1 MGALPGQPFAFDF
14 RMRPVG
20 PPLSRFVE
28 SIWYARGT
36 MPYAREK
43 IAPTG
48 STVAVIV
55 LGDPILQVP
64 SNGQGV
70 PFRADRGFLVGP
82 HDQPAVNEPLGET
95 FAVGIVGTPV
105 GCEAVFGVPPSRLR
119 GHTVDLE
126 TAWATA
132 GPLRE
137 ALRSEADPEG
147 MLDVVVQHLDATVS
161 RDPAAVERCV
171 HAVALLEAAPTRPI
185 AEIAAEVGVSHG
197 HLDREFTRVVGLTPR
212 VLARLLR
219 MRRLLAA
226 LDVSTTPVW
235 TDLAQAYG
243 WFDQA
248 HLIRDFKRYTG
259 VTPSAYV
266 AAQRAH
272 LAPAAAGESAGFVP
286 EG

>member
-1 MGALPGQPFAFDF
+1 MVAFPSPPFAFDF

-20 PPLSRFVE
+20 QPLSRFVE

-36 MPYAREK
+36 VPYAREK

-70 PFRADRGFLVGP
+70 PFQAERGFLVGP

-95 FAVGIVGTPV
+95 FAIGVVGTPV
-105 GCEAVFGVPPSRLR
+105 GCAAVFGVLPSRLR
-119 GHTVDLE
+119 GQTVDLE
-126 TAWATA
+126 TACAT
-132 GPLRE
+132 
-137 ALRSEADPEG
+137 
-147 MLDVVVQHLDATVS
+147 
-161 RDPAAVERCV
+161 
-171 HAVALLEAAPTRPI
+171 
-185 AEIAAEVGVSHG
+185 
-197 HLDREFTRVVGLTPR
+197 
-212 VLARLLR
+212 ARLLR

-235 TDLAQAYG
+235 TDLAQEYG

-248 HLIRDFKRYTG
+248 HLIRDFKRHTG

-286 EG
+286 ES

>member
-1 MGALPGQPFAFDF
+1 
-14 RMRPVG
+14 MRPVS
-20 PPLSRFVE
+20 PPLNRFVE

-48 STVAVIV
+48 SSVAVVV

-70 PFRADRGFLVGP
+70 PFRAERGFLVGP
-82 HDQPAVNEPLGET
+82 HDRPAVNEPVGET
-95 FAVGIVGTPV
+95 FAIGVVGTPV
-105 GCEAVFGVPPSRLR
+105 GCEAVFRVRPSRLR
-119 GHTVDLE
+119 GRVVDLE
-126 TAWATA
+126 AMWAAA

-137 ALRSEADPEG
+137 DLLREPDPER
-147 MLDVVVQHLDATVS
+147 MLDVVEQHLDTTVS
-161 RDPAAVERCV
+161 REPAAVERCAL
-171 HAVALLEAAPTRPI
+171 AVARLEATPTRPI

-197 HLDREFTRVVGLTPR
+197 HLDREFTRLVGLAPR

-226 LDVSTTPVW
+226 LDVSASVGW
-235 TDLAQAYG
+235 TDLAQQHG

-248 HLIRDFKRYTG
+248 HLIRDFKRHTG

-266 AAQRAH
+266 AAQRTH

-286 EG
+286 EP